1 MNIVIDTNVLFS
13 ALLKEESRLRDAFF
27 KDGRSFFAPNY
38 LFIELFRYKEK
49 ILSLSKLNEH
59 DFYDAL
65 SILIEKTRFIQIDL
79 ISVQNRQKAFDL
91 CRSVDVKD
99 TIFVALTLELDAVL
113 WTGDKKLKQS
123 LLEKGFTRLFTPD
136 L

>member
-1 MNIVIDTNVLFS
+1 VNIVIDTNVLFS

-27 KDGRSFFAPNY
+27 KDGRFFAPNY

-49 ILSLSKLNEH
+49 ILSFSKLNER

-99 TIFVALTLELDAVL
+99 TIVVALTLELDAVL

>member
-1 MNIVIDTNVLFS
+1 
-13 ALLKEESRLRDAFF
+13 
-27 KDGRSFFAPNY
+27 
-38 LFIELFRYKEK
+38 
-49 ILSLSKLNEH
+49 
-59 DFYDAL
+59 
-65 SILIEKTRFIQIDL
+65 
-79 ISVQNRQKAFDL
+79 VQNRQKAFDL